1 MNIAL
6 AFFTGLTTGGLSCL
20 AVQGGLL
27 ASSLASQ
34 LEGEVK
40 ANARHSKHSI
50 ALPILLFL
58 GSKLFV
64 YTLLGGLLGYLGSL
78 FQLTPLMRAILL
90 FAIGIFMLGNAF
102 RMLNVHPIFRLFSF
116 EPPRFITRFIRRNS
130 KNAHD
135 QVTPIL
141 LGALTV
147 LIPCGV
153 TQSMM
158 ALAVASGN
166 AIQGAVL
173 LFAFTLGASPVF
185 FTVTYFASRLGSR
198 LEKAFIKIIAVVML
212 ILGLLSIDNGLNLV
226 GSPISMSRISRAI
239 RNQMTPITQ
248 QSSNTLDLQPIGPQ
262 QTPKTIPGQENSIS
276 ILVKNNGYSP
286 SVVQS
291 PSNQTLTLNLV
302 TSDTQSCSRAFVI
315 PALNVQEL
323 LPATGTIS
331 ISIPAQPAG
340 TTMPFSC
347 SMGMYT
353 GEIVFN

>member
-1 MNIAL
+1 MNILL

-34 LEGEVK
+34 LEDEVK
-40 ANARHSKHSI
+40 ASANASKHSL

-58 GSKLFV
+58 GSKLIA
-64 YTLLGGLLGYLGSL
+64 YTLLGALLGYLGSL

-102 RMLNVHPIFRLFSF
+102 RMLNVHPIFRFFSF

-130 KNAHD
+130 KNAHR
-135 QVTPIL
+135 QVMPVF

-166 AIQGAVL
+166 VLQGAIL
-173 LFAFTLGASPVF
+173 LFAFTLGTSPVF
-185 FTVTYFASRLGSR
+185 FAVTYFASRLGSR

-212 ILGLLSIDNGLNLV
+212 ILGFLSIDNGLNLV
-226 GSPISMSRISRAI
+226 GSPLSMSRIARTI
-239 RNQMTPITQ
+239 RNQMPAAAQ
-248 QSSNTLDLQPIGPQ
+248 QSLNTLDQQTIGPQ
-262 QTPKTIPGQENSIS
+262 QTPTPIPAQENTIT

-286 SVVQS
+286 SIVQA
-291 PSNQTLTLNLV
+291 PSNQVLTLNLI
-302 TSDTQSCSRAFVI
+302 TTNTQSCSRAFVI

-323 LPATGTIS
+323 LPATGTVS
-331 ISIPAQPAG
+331 ISIPAQRAG
-340 TTMPFSC
+340 STLSFSC
-347 SMGMYT
+347 SMGMYS